1 MKNLN
6 KNDIPWYAVVSRIL
20 MFIAIML
27 GTTYFWQVQAQDYWQ
42 LEATGYNDDVVAD
55 GSGSASAT
63 TTAGIDNGQFAF
75 ASEDWQG
82 TPEGSG
88 LPANGIINSSSITE
102 LSYQI
107 PPYDENNSLRLT
119 GTDSGTLTLTDPTA
133 MSRLYILGVS
143 GEGDSNLD
151 ITVTF
156 NDGSTESFEQKMIPD
171 WYYSTALPVEKQG
184 FGRVS
189 LSDDNFEEDVSNPRL
204 YRLQLAITA
213 DNWEKEVTEIAFEK
227 TNAGDSVLNI
237 MALSGTNDTSYC
249 EPEGTNSS
257 RYIDNFSATGDGD
270 QEIDNQGSGFSDGGY
285 GDFTDM
291 VVSVN
296 AHSEINFEADIESG
310 TGGFRIWVDWN
321 NDGIFDPEEEVAY
334 QSSGYSA
341 NHEGSF
347 DIPGNA
353 DGDYRMRIVSHYLS
367 TSGDIDPCETGF
379 IYGEFEDYTVS
390 VIPLEACANANA
402 GTLTTQDM
410 SVCAGAVFTLEV
422 EGNSEPANGL
432 TGQWMSS
439 VDGGT
444 DWSAVEGAT
453 SASYTVSDGITE
465 ETQFK
470 YVVSCDMDDSSD
482 ETEVV
487 TISMS
492 PAIECYCEPEGTNSS
507 RYINNFSATG
517 EGDQEIDNQGSGFSD
532 GGYGDFTDMVVSADA
547 DSEINFEADIVGGNA
562 GFRIWVDWNNDGIFD
577 PEEEV
582 AYQSS
587 SYENSHAGSFDV
599 PGDADGDYR
608 MRIVSHWL
616 STSGDIA
623 PCATG
628 FSYGEFEDYTVSVT
642 PVDCLS
648 PSDLEVTDITANS
661 ATVSW
666 ESDAD
671 NYNYAVTTE
680 DEEPADAD
688 DSTGD
693 NSVDLGNLDDNTT
706 YYVWVQAD
714 CGESQ
719 SNWNS
724 ISFSTACYATGIPF
738 TQDFEDVT
746 IPDIPN
752 CGSIETLAGGQDW
765 ATTNDIYG
773 LPDEFNGNVLYFH
786 YTSTS
791 AGAADAWYF
800 TQGIELEAGEEYK
813 ISYKYSNNSS
823 STFYTEKLKVAYGTS
838 PAASAMDNELMDHP
852 DVSGQ
857 VVNTSEVNF
866 TPDTDG
872 VYYFGFQ
879 AYSDANQY
887 YLFVDDIHITSC
899 EAITEFPWTESFEDA
914 ASKECWS
921 QEYVNGTE
929 DWDLEATSN
938 GNNTISPRTG
948 DYMAEFRVP
957 SSGPTTKLITPV
969 LDLSEVNNPELEFY
983 FANVNYFG
991 DIDELRVYYKTGESS
1006 DWIQIGEDYTIEH
1019 TSWTQV
1025 TLNLPEPSST
1035 YYIAFEG
1042 KSKFAR

>member
-1 MKNLN
+1 MN
-6 KNDIPWYAVVSRIL
+6 KSTTKKIPWYGNRWKTLLVIAVLFAFSFTTVNAQTVEVGNDETTTSNYVPFYYLYQKGYSQTIYTADELHDAGIKTDGGTITTLRYKPTTSQNTSNWKDWTVYI
-20 MFIAIML
+20 
-27 GTTYFWQVQAQDYWQ
+27 GTTTKEGFDDGEDWVDNSELTQVFDGEIADEVEADVWLEIDLDQSFDWDGQENIVIAVNQTTAAWGSNPSWAGYELEPENGSKGVYDYRDGANFDPANMGSGTTTNTVAQIQ
-42 LEATGYNDDVVAD
+42 LDGDLMEGCTDADAGIAMADFSICEGVAFTLETENPSSGEAGLSYQWEESTDGSTWSDIDGANSAIYTVAD
-55 GSGSASAT
+55 G
-63 TTAGIDNGQFAF
+63 ID
-75 ASEDWQG
+75 
-82 TPEGSG
+82 
-88 LPANGIINSSSITE
+88 
-102 LSYQI
+102 
-107 PPYDENNSLRLT
+107 
-119 GTDSGTLTLTDPTA
+119 
-133 MSRLYILGVS
+133 
-143 GEGDSNLD
+143 
-151 ITVTF
+151 
-156 NDGSTESFEQKMIPD
+156 
-171 WYYSTALPVEKQG
+171 
-184 FGRVS
+184 
-189 LSDDNFEEDVSNPRL
+189 SDMY
-204 YRLQLAITA
+204 YRLNVICE
-213 DNWEKEVTEIAFEK
+213 NGGE
-227 TNAGDSVLNI
+227 
-237 MALSGTNDTSYC
+237 DTSDAIAVELNTNVEECYC

-270 QEIDNQGSGFSDGGY
+270 QEIDNQDSGFSDGGY

-291 VVSVN
+291 VVSADADSEVN
-296 AHSEINFEADIESG
+296 FDADIVGG
-310 TGGFRIWVDWN
+310 TAGFRIWVDWN
-321 NDGIFDPEEEVAY
+321 KDGQFDPEEEVAY

-347 DIPGNA
+347 DVPGDA

-693 NSVDLGNLDDNTT
+693 NSVDLDNLDDNTT

-719 SNWNS
+719 SNWKS
-724 ISFSTACYATGIPF
+724 ISFTTACDATDIPF
-738 TQDFEDVT
+738 TQDFEGVDT
-746 IPDIPN
+746 PDIPN
-752 CGSIETLAGGQDW
+752 CASLET
-765 ATTNDIYG
+765 
-773 LPDEFNGNVLYFH
+773 
-786 YTSTS
+786 
-791 AGAADAWYF
+791 
-800 TQGIELEAGEEYK
+800 
-813 ISYKYSNNSS
+813 NS
-823 STFYTEKLKVAYGTS
+823 G
-838 PAASAMDNELMDHP
+838 
-852 DVSGQ
+852 
-857 VVNTSEVNF
+857 
-866 TPDTDG
+866 
-872 VYYFGFQ
+872 
-879 AYSDANQY
+879 
-887 YLFVDDIHITSC
+887 
-899 EAITEFPWTESFEDA
+899 
-914 ASKECWS
+914 
-921 QEYVNGTE
+921 
-929 DWDLEATSN
+929 
-938 GNNTISPRTG
+938 
-948 DYMAEFRVP
+948 
-957 SSGPTTKLITPV
+957 
-969 LDLSEVNNPELEFY
+969 
-983 FANVNYFG
+983 
-991 DIDELRVYYKTGESS
+991 
-1006 DWIQIGEDYTIEH
+1006 
-1019 TSWTQV
+1019 
-1025 TLNLPEPSST
+1025 
-1035 YYIAFEG
+1035 
-1042 KSKFAR
+1042 